1 MAKCKRLFQL
11 MSIECHFTTS
21 IQMLALGKNIAQ
33 FQFSTFVQLKIEF
46 ASRVV
51 SNSGISWYMIVYGD
65 NFRINPSKKVDSF
78 FLHSD

>member
-1 MAKCKRLFQL
+1 

-46 ASRVV
+46 ASLVV
-51 SNSGISWYMIVYGD
+51 KQFLEYHGI
-65 NFRINPSKKVDSF
+65 
-78 FLHSD
+78 